1 MSGFETFQS
10 WPSSAIGGGPPLGR
24 VLILAQDEGLIQAA
38 SQTIHRLRGPMPTIL
53 RSQAEVM
60 SAVVGN
66 TTGFTHILLED
77 AELPIQRALVDALA
91 EASPRAVVS
100 PLTPLAALSENGDF
114 LRGLLDGTRP
124 TEHTSPRAHRIT
136 SAMQAGLS
144 GDSLLL
150 RYQPIVDTHS
160 RRLVMVEALARWRS
174 DPVALTPVNFVP
186 AMEEMGLSRMLGAAV
201 TRLAARDLSRLPG
214 RLPIAVSVNL
224 SVPEMEKRDIAAW
237 LGTQIRASRLPRR
250 RMFVELTETA
260 PVKDR
265 AHLARSMRRLNAAGH
280 GVMLDDFLL
289 DDPRQNLLHLPF
301 AGIKLDRSL
310 VQSLPHSA
318 RAREQVRRLAR
329 RGLQLTA
336 EGVSSPMLFR
346 LLKNLGVTR
355 AQGFLVGRPLPIEAL
370 QAWNNRWRKVPLN
383 SLKE

>member
-1 MSGFETFQS
+1 
-10 WPSSAIGGGPPLGR
+10 
-24 VLILAQDEGLIQAA
+24 
-38 SQTIHRLRGPMPTIL
+38 MPTIL

-124 TEHTSPRAHRIT
+124 TEHTSLRAHRIT